1 MGVHLSQWRASIG
14 SFNLKMK
21 PVRKKKPK
29 EKMYSKE
36 GTIKYKRLLTSSTIL
51 RFVLLMTVISALRSC
66 VNVVSMWDES
76 NSPDTDSFLHSVS
89 NRIEEENC
97 LITAAGCVI
106 KMLLLLAGVERNPG
120 PTIFRAVLL
129 TTPLSM
135 KDTEDDTVLTP
146 WMIVCSDRTL
156 ESKVM
161 VENFSSFSPW
171 FGTMTSE
178 CSFCSACPK
187 VIYLNFILNLF
198 INLRLYIFLT

>member
-21 PVRKKKPK
+21 PLRKKKPK

-36 GTIKYKRLLTSSTIL
+36 VRIKYKRLLTSSTIL

-76 NSPDTDSFLHSVS
+76 HSPDTDSFLHSVS

-161 VENFSSFSPW
+161 VENFASFSSW
-171 FGTMTSE
+171 FGEITSE
-178 CSFCSACPK
+178 SSLC
-187 VIYLNFILNLF
+187 
-198 INLRLYIFLT
+198 